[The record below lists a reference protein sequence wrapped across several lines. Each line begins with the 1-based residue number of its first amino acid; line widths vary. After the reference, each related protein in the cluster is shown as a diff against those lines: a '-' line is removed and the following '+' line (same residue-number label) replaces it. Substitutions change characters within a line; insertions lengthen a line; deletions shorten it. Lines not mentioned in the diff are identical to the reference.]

1 MIKYE
6 DIKKA
11 NELIETID
19 IKRKDKQTGE
29 TLVKKYA
36 NVNERIK
43 AFRSLYPEG
52 TIETEIVYHNDGL
65 IVMRTKVGYMNE
77 DGTFHLLGT
86 GTAQEDQSSSYINNT
101 SYIENCETSS
111 VGRALAM
118 CGLGIDNSIAS
129 AEEVNNAKEQDA
141 KKNKMLELELKE
153 HQKLEEELDRLIATN
168 NVDYDSLTSKYKTD
182 DIHTMNIRQL
192 KNAIDNIEKFDKKV
206 N

>member
-52 TIETEIVYHNDGL
+52 TIETEIISHDDGL
-65 IVMRTKVGYMNE
+65 IVMRTKVGYTNE

-153 HQKLEEELDRLIATN
+153 HQKLEDELDRLIAAN
-168 NVDYDSLTSKYKTD
+168 NIDYDGLTAKYKTD
-182 DIHTMNIRQL
+182 DIHLMSNRQL
-192 KNAIDNIEKFDKKV
+192 KNAIDNIDKFDKKV